1 MAIATNKCELKK
13 QGNALLWM
21 NKTFAL
27 TVDEANEI
35 AADIKKQV
43 QSGSVSLL
51 IVDNRAVGNGVWSS
65 EVNTVWEELMGF
77 LAGNIGKCAT
87 LCAGATN
94 KMQLNRLS
102 RSAGTFD
109 KIQAFTEEGEVLT
122 FLGID
127 SLPN

>member
-1 MAIATNKCELKK
+1 MAIEMSKCVMKK

-21 NKTFAL
+21 NKTFSI

-35 AADIKKQV
+35 AAEIKKHV
-43 QSGSVSLL
+43 QSGGVSLL
-51 IVDNRAVGNGVWSS
+51 VVDNRAVGNGVWSS
-65 EVNTVWEELMGF
+65 EVNAIWEELMGF

-109 KIQAFTEEGEVLT
+109 KIQAFTEEEEALT